1 MCEWRVYWSQQTG
14 NWFVSEMLYLKLLP
28 QCSSY
33 VNEITCY
40 TWSHCPVDVHDISL
54 RLEQRVPE
62 LWPYI
67 LISNDTE
74 GMGEY
79 SSETVKALGLS
90 VHMNSY

>member
-54 RLEQRVPE
+54 RLEKGFQSYGP
-62 LWPYI
+62 
-67 LISNDTE
+67 ISLFLMTQK
-74 GMGEY
+74 GWG
-79 SSETVKALGLS
+79 KIHQKQWKL
-90 VHMNSY
+90 